1 MNWEILSKAL
11 NVDLETIAKIV
22 LEPLDKLVKYG
33 LDNWKE
39 KDEAD
44 LKAHLI
50 TLYVYFDV
58 FFQDMAL
65 ETETGIDDKIVSEI
79 MQGIE
84 AKAKE
89 LKLELPNL
97 DQD

>member
-1 MNWEILSKAL
+1 MNWEILSNVL
-11 NVDLETIAKIV
+11 NADLETIASII

-39 KDEAD
+39 KDESD
-44 LKAHLI
+44 LKAHLL

-58 FFQDMAL
+58 FFQDLA
-65 ETETGIDDKIVSEI
+65 EQTETKIDDKIVLEI

-89 LKLELPNL
+89 LGLELPNL